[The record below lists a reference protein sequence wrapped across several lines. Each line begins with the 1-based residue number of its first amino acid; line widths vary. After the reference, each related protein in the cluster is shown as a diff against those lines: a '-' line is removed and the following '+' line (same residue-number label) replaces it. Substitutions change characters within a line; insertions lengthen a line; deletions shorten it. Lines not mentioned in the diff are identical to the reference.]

1 MTIKYIIAS
10 FLIFLQINVSFGQA
24 VENSITKVYFS
35 QSYLVVPF
43 PTIETGIVDY
53 QYFTINKLPPREKL
67 SREHRKCYNSWNTEP
82 KYILMDSVDFDSI
95 QNYILTS
102 GILKLDQSYTQPDT
116 TGGLIRMKIGG
127 GSSKYVIETK
137 DNRIEFPMQGV
148 YDYDLPEQLVILD
161 SLFKRITK
169 KYNDKS
175 E

>member
-10 FLIFLQINVSFGQA
+10 FLIFLITIASFGQA
-24 VENSITKVYFS
+24 VENIITKVYFS

-43 PTIETGIVDY
+43 PTIETGIADY
-53 QYFTINKLPPREKL
+53 QYFTINKLPPRKKM
-67 SREHRKCYNSWNTEP
+67 SREHRKCYNSWDTEP
-82 KYILMDSVDFDSI
+82 KYNLMDSADYDSI

-102 GILKLDQSYTQPDT
+102 GILELDQSYTQPDT
-116 TGGLIRMKIGG
+116 NGGLIRMKIGG

-137 DNRIEFPMQGV
+137 NKRIEFPMQGV

-161 SLFKRITK
+161 SIFKRITK
-169 KYNDKS
+169 RYNDKS